1 MFFFFFYFHFR
12 SPIIFTLTSQILV
25 DFVLQLL
32 FYLAFVLLYF
42 LSYPLLFLL
51 PDLLSSKSE
60 IKANSFILFSSRHL
74 LRQNTFKFFLFILL
88 FMGKCFKLYFPNIYD
103 FYLIAVLIFLSV
115 FYRLMFSE
123 HCSGFLFWP
132 ILLLLALKLARNEVW
147 VAPRTVY
154 SLRWSVETFS
164 TFKDLLLF

>member
-1 MFFFFFYFHFR
+1 MDGNYILLLNCIIVDWFILLYYCYLFSNVCFFFYFHFR

-60 IKANSFILFSSRHL
+60 IKANSFILFSSRCL
-74 LRQNTFKFFLFILL
+74 LRQNTFKFFLLYYYLWGNVLNYIFVI
-88 FMGKCFKLYFPNIYD
+88 FM
-103 FYLIAVLIFLSV
+103 
-115 FYRLMFSE
+115 
-123 HCSGFLFWP
+123 
-132 ILLLLALKLARNEVW
+132 
-147 VAPRTVY
+147 
-154 SLRWSVETFS
+154 TF
-164 TFKDLLLF
+164 T